1 VNTNFERQAPRKQQF
16 SIWKVM
22 LVLLV
27 TAIIA
32 VGVYLLFEETSPT
45 RTRPMNKPGDQAR
58 AIISDAKAQQGEADF
73 DQLFA
78 QANKFMTGGKLE
90 DAYLLL
96 FFAARKGH
104 APSARVLGSLYDPRY
119 YSPTKSILEKP
130 DLAQAYKWY
139 KKAQD
144 AGDKIAVERLKALRS
159 LVDKAARQGDQE
171 AQILLLQWD

>member
-1 VNTNFERQAPRKQQF
+1 VNTNFERQDPQKQQF
-16 SIWKVM
+16 SIWNVM

-32 VGVYLLFEETSPT
+32 VGVYLLFEKTSPT

-58 AIISDAKAQQGEADF
+58 AIISDVKAQQGEADF

-78 QANKFMTGGKLE
+78 QADKFITGGKLE

-119 YSPTKSILEKP
+119 YSPTKSIFEKP

-139 KKAQD
+139 KKAKD
-144 AGDKIAVERLKALRS
+144 AGDKIAEERLRTLRS
-159 LVDKAARQGDQE
+159 LVDKAAKQGDQE
-171 AQILLLQWD
+171 ARMLLFEWD